1 MEEFIDTT
9 IPFIVTAWFDNK
21 EALTLSDYIGKEL
34 TGEYSRFNKKQQ
46 KRIQVNQTRLVSVY
60 NKFMGGVD

>member
-21 EALTLSDYIGKEL
+21 GALTLSDYITKEL

-46 KRIQVNQTRLVSVY
+46 KRIQVKQTRLVSVY